1 MALNMKGGGKNVYIR
16 EYMNCCKDI
25 GEQAM
30 LMETG
35 ERLNMNAPFNKIKE
49 QVSQFIKK
57 SNIIVFANTRA
68 TLIKISKNASM
79 VISPTHIIYL
89 DEKAGLFYQ
98 VKDEALK
105 VLYNSKKFKEE
116 ISNFINNKKTNGL
129 IQTIMRY
136 SILNNGINNAVKH
149 FRKQGENEQQILEN
163 VGIACETKEE
173 AGVIEYLQATE
184 KRPLNNRAKAKLEH
198 ASKKFQEFALSKN

>member
-1 MALNMKGGGKNVYIR
+1 MKGGRKNVYVG

-35 ERLNMNAPFNKIKE
+35 ERLNMNAPLNEIKE

-57 SNIIVFANTRA
+57 SKIITFATTKA
-68 TLIKISKNASM
+68 TQIEISENASM
-79 VISPTHIIYL
+79 VITPAHITYL
-89 DEKAGLFYQ
+89 DKKAGVLYQ

-136 SILNNGINNAVKH
+136 SILNNGINNTVKH
-149 FRKQGENEQQILEN
+149 FRKQGKNEQQILEN

-184 KRPLNNRAKAKLEH
+184 KQPLNNRAKAKLEH
-198 ASKKFQEFALSKN
+198 TSKKFQEFALSKN